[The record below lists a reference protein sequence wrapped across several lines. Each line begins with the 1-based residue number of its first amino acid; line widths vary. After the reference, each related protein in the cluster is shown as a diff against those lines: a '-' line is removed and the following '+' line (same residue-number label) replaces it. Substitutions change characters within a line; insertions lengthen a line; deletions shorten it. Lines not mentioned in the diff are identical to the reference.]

1 VIYVKKVTDKINR
14 MELQEAYAQSNVVR
28 AVMDH
33 FASRERNRRTT
44 TVERLLSNLAND
56 GTKLS
61 RGDVIRV
68 LQGLEKLG
76 CGQFIAGRKGHPSR
90 FEWSVGLVDVGR
102 AAAGE
107 VIEIQPAPVEELG
120 DEPADDLLEHHF
132 RLRKD
137 LDVPLRLPADL
148 SATEAARLAA
158 FVQTLPFDVNASKQ
172 DDANASKQ
180 A

>member
-1 VIYVKKVTDKINR
+1 MTKKTDKISVF
-14 MELQEAYAQSNVVR
+14 ELRQMYGGNSLAKAM
-28 AVMDH
+28 MDH

-44 TVERLLSNLAND
+44 TIDRLLSNLGNEGIA
-56 GTKLS
+56 LS

-76 CGQFIAGRKGHPSR
+76 CGHFIAGRKGHPSR

-107 VIEIQPAPVEELG
+107 AVEIEPVSLDESE
-120 DEPADDLLEHHF
+120 EPADDLLEHHF

-137 LDVPLRLPADL
+137 LDVPFRLPADL
-148 SATEAARLAA
+148 STAEATRLAA
-158 FVQTLPFDVNASKQ
+158 FIQTLPFDTGVPSR
-172 DDANASKQ
+172 
-180 A
+180 

>member
-1 VIYVKKVTDKINR
+1 MAKKTDKVNR
-14 MELQEAYAQSNVVR
+14 FELQQVYGQSN
-28 AVMDH
+28 AAKAIMDH

-44 TVERLLSNLAND
+44 TVERLLSNLAKE
-56 GTKLS
+56 GTALS
-61 RGDVIRV
+61 RGDVIKV
-68 LQGLEKLG
+68 FQWLEKLD
-76 CGQFIAGRKGHPSR
+76 CGHFIAGRKGHPSR
-90 FEWSVGLVDVGR
+90 FEWSVGLIDVGR

-107 VIEIQPAPVEELG
+107 AVEIEPAPVDDEPEE
-120 DEPADDLLEHHF
+120 EPADDLLEHHF

-158 FVQTLPFDVNASKQ
+158 FVQTLPFDANVSKQ
-172 DDANASKQ
+172 GDASASKQ

>member
-1 VIYVKKVTDKINR
+1 MTRKTDRINR
-14 MELQEAYAQSNVVR
+14 VELQSVYNESAQ
-28 AVMDH
+28 AKAMLDH

-44 TVERLLSNLAND
+44 TIERLLSNLNND
-56 GTKLS
+56 GAALS
-61 RGDVIRV
+61 RGDVIKV
-68 LQGLEKLG
+68 LQWLEKLG

-107 VIEIQPAPVEELG
+107 AVEIEAAPVNEP
-120 DEPADDLLEHHF
+120 EPADDLLEHHF

-148 SATEAARLAA
+148 NGTEAARLAA
-158 FVQTLPFDVNASKQ
+158 FIQTLPFD
-172 DDANASKQ
+172 ANTSKQ